1 MISPIQHVIS
11 FVLAIAFTGAVFS
24 QSDKLKALEAQRAQF
39 QKEIRELNALLLSD
53 KGKQKSVL
61 TQVENYNYK
70 ISVLQNLIQIT
81 NDQANQL
88 TREINANQNEIS
100 SLREQL
106 EALKKDYAAMIVK
119 SYKSKSDQSKVM
131 FLLSSE
137 NFKQAYKRLQYINQ
151 YKDYQKQQAE
161 DIKAKTEKLQ
171 MLNITLLKQKE
182 QKQKLVEENR
192 KTKRELESEMKIQES
207 LMAEIRKDM
216 RKHTAELNKKKQEA
230 DRIDREINR
239 LIREAIAASN
249 KEAGNT
255 KSTGNFVLT
264 PAAKKLA
271 ASFEANKGKLG
282 WPVERGIIKSKFG
295 VQRSIA
301 DKSVTQNYEGIKIAT
316 EQGAQVKAVFNGEVS
331 QIMVIKNAN
340 PAIIVRHG
348 NYITVY
354 LNLSKIY
361 VKKGDKISTGQIIGE
376 VFTNQFTGETLL
388 GFRVYK
394 NDQKQNPEYWLAKN

>member
-1 MISPIQHVIS
+1 MLFKSNIFPVFVALFLMSP
-11 FVLAIAFTGAVFS
+11 LAFG
-24 QSDKLKALEAQRAQF
+24 QSDKLKRLEAQRLQK
-39 QKEIRELNALLLSD
+39 QKEIKELNALLFSD
-53 KGKQKSVL
+53 KKKQQSVV

-70 ISVLQNLIQIT
+70 ISVLQNLIKIT

-88 TREINANQNEIS
+88 TREINTNQNEIS

-106 EALKKDYAAMIVK
+106 KELKADYAAMIVK
-119 SYKSKSDQSKVM
+119 SYKSKSEQSKVM

-151 YKDYQKQQAE
+151 YKDYQKEQAE
-161 DIKAKTEKLQ
+161 AIKAKTKTLQ
-171 MLNITLLKQKE
+171 QLNITLLEQKE

-192 KTKRELESEMKIQES
+192 KAKRELEGEMKIQES
-207 LMAEIRKDM
+207 LMAEIRQSM
-216 RKHTAELNKKKQEA
+216 SKHTAEITKKRQEA

-249 KEAGNT
+249 KEAGNS

-271 ASFEANKGKLG
+271 ANFEANKGKLG
-282 WPVERGIIKSKFG
+282 WPVERGVIKSKFG
-295 VQRSIA
+295 VQRSIT
-301 DKSVTQNYEGIKIAT
+301 DRSVTQNYEGIKIAT
-316 EQGAQVKAVFNGEVS
+316 EQGSKVKAVFNGEVS

-348 NYITVY
+348 NYISVY

-361 VKKGDKISTGQIIGE
+361 VKKGDKITTGQNIGE
-376 VFTNQFTGETLL
+376 VFTNKFTGETLL

-394 NDQKQNPEYWLAKN
+394 NNQKLNPEYWLAKN

>member
-239 LIREAIAASN
+239 LIREAIAESN